1 MFSVALLLFC
11 FSISNPSTRVFVAV
25 TSVIV
30 AALICW
36 CIKSFWESSEGRR
49 MWINPLLPYATRA
62 LDLVRGARSDFFAL
76 ILRREN
82 PSSLP
87 YGRSGRSQAVP
98 DRGRVNV

>member
-1 MFSVALLLFC
+1 
-11 FSISNPSTRVFVAV
+11 
-25 TSVIV
+25 
-30 AALICW
+30 
-36 CIKSFWESSEGRR
+36 

-76 ILRREN
+76 ILRRDN

-98 DRGRVNV
+98 DRGTVNV